1 MRQYMTYMMQ
11 SDVAWAI
18 VILRSKITIA
28 PAQTI
33 SVVPLKAN
41 ISDVRKLLGCV
52 RAIDLTL
59 LL

>member
-1 MRQYMTYMMQ
+1 MGDCD
-11 SDVAWAI
+11 S
-18 VILRSKITIA
+18 TIKNHYRA
-28 PAQTI
+28 GTI
-33 SVVPLKAN
+33 SVVLLKAN